1 MSIKMNEGRAYAG
14 ILMEDGT
21 ELAHYGVKGMKWGKH
36 KFGLKSLDPTRR
48 FNMTDTGTGSSSDLI
63 RSRMNSY
70 FTKRDARAKAA
81 AAASAA
87 KREADLKRAAAE
99 EKASKKKKSSGS
111 KAKGGS
117 SKSAAKKEKKEDK
130 NALPDSLVEKLKN
143 PNATLTTDDIR
154 LRATKGTG
162 KAKELLK
169 KLPKNFT
176 KEDIDDLWDN
186 ESDQRGVG
194 YDAYVL
200 EIATYTAEMKYYGR
214 MIDEAEKKFTSSKD
228 TSTKQQLRVYIN
240 EIKKKQKQSESDLR
254 TVLRTGHSLV

>member
-1 MSIKMNEGRAYAG
+1 MSIEMNENKAYAG

-36 KFGLKSLDPTRR
+36 KFGLRNLDPTMR
-48 FNMTDTGTGSSSDLI
+48 FNMTDTGTGSSSDL

-70 FTKRDARAKAA
+70 FAKRDARAKAA

-87 KREADLKRAAAE
+87 EREAAPKRAAAE
-99 EKASKKKKSSGS
+99 ENASKKKKSSGS

-117 SKSAAKKEKKEDK
+117 SKSAAKKDKKEDK

-214 MIDEAEKKFTSSKD
+214 MIDEAENKFTKSKD
-228 TSTKQQLRVYIN
+228 TSTKQQLRVLIN
-240 EIKKKQKQSESDLR
+240 EMKKKQKQSESDLR
-254 TVLRTGHSLV
+254 TVLRTGYSLV